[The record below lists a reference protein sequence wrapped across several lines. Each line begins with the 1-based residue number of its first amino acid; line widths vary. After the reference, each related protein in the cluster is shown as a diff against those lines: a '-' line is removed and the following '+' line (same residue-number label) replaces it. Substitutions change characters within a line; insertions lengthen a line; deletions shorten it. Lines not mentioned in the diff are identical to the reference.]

1 MEVPAMTAD
10 ARTDIPAPTIFPSVG
25 YRDQNAAIEFLTRAF
40 GFEEHVIYRNAD
52 GSVAHAELRYGPSI
66 MFVSTAD
73 PGRGHLYVA
82 VDDADAHC
90 ERARAAGATID
101 KEPYDTDYGSRDY
114 RARDPEGN
122 AWSFGTYRPGADD

>member
-1 MEVPAMTAD
+1 MT
-10 ARTDIPAPTIFPSVG
+10 TDPLTNLSAPTIFPSVG
-25 YRDQNAAIEFLTRAF
+25 YRDQNAAIDFLKTAF
-40 GFEEHVIYRNAD
+40 GFEEQVIYRNAD
-52 GSVAHAELRYGPSI
+52 GSIAHAELRYGPSI

-73 PGRGHLYVA
+73 PGRGGLYVA

-90 ERARAAGATID
+90 ERARGAGATID

-122 AWSFGTYRPGADD
+122 AWLFGTYRPGAES

>member
-1 MEVPAMTAD
+1 MTAD
-10 ARTDIPAPTIFPSVG
+10 AVIHVLAPTIFPSIG
-25 YRDQNAAIEFLTRAF
+25 YRDQNAAIDFLTRAF
-40 GFEEHVIYRNAD
+40 GFEEHVFYRNPD
-52 GSVAHAELRYGPSI
+52 GSIAHAELRYGPSI

-82 VDDADAHC
+82 VEDADAHC
-90 ERARAAGATID
+90 ERARNAGATID

-122 AWSFGTYRPGADD
+122 AWLFGTYRPGAGD

>member
-1 MEVPAMTAD
+1 MNAD
-10 ARTDIPAPTIFPSVG
+10 APTHGPAPTIFPSVG
-25 YRDQNAAIEFLTRAF
+25 YHDQDAAIEFLKRAF
-40 GFEEHVIYRNAD
+40 GFEEHVVYRAED
-52 GSVAHAELRYGPSI
+52 GSIAHAELRFGPSI
-66 MFVSTAD
+66 MFVSTTD

-82 VDDADAHC
+82 IDDADAHY

-122 AWSFGTYRPGADD
+122 AWLFGTYRPGAEA

>member
-1 MEVPAMTAD
+1 MTD
-10 ARTDIPAPTIFPSVG
+10 PLPDVSAPTIFPSVG
-25 YRDQNAAIEFLTRAF
+25 YRDQNAAIEFLKQAF
-40 GFEEHVIYRNAD
+40 GFEERVIYRTDD
-52 GSVAHAELRYGPSI
+52 GSIAHAELRYGPSI
-66 MFVSTAD
+66 MFVGTTD

-90 ERARAAGATID
+90 AQARAAGATID

-122 AWSFGTYRPGADD
+122 AWLFGTYRPGAES